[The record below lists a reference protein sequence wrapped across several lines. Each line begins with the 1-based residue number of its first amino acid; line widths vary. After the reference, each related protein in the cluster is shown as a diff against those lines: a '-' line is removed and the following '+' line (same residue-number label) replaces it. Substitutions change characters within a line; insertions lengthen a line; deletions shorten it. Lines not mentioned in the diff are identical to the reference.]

1 MYCMHFRLRGVHDVI
16 ALSRV
21 SRLGTV
27 AICDCSTHG
36 LLCLVAV
43 NFCGWFPLRPF
54 PTRRFSFHRIVLIMY
69 IYFCFPLIIQ
79 CDWCRRD
86 ALAELSWRTPS
97 AAIVTVATF
106 SVADRLYIGHTY
118 IVLLWQDVLP
128 SRLAAAFDH
137 NRHLPPYLILC
148 R

>member
-1 MYCMHFRLRGVHDVI
+1 MALFLQAHF
-16 ALSRV
+16 
-21 SRLGTV
+21 
-27 AICDCSTHG
+27 
-36 LLCLVAV
+36 AV
-43 NFCGWFPLRPF
+43 MSLK
-54 PTRRFSFHRIVLIMY
+54 VLT
-69 IYFCFPLIIQ
+69 LK
-79 CDWCRRD
+79 D

>member
-16 ALSRV
+16 ALSRA

-27 AICDCSTHG
+27 AICDCSTHS

-54 PTRRFSFHRIVLIMY
+54 PPPRRFSFHRIVFIMY

-79 CDWCRRD
+79 CDWCR
-86 ALAELSWRTPS
+86 T
-97 AAIVTVATF
+97 VTVATF
-106 SVADRLYIGHTY
+106 SVAYRLYIGHTY

>member
-1 MYCMHFRLRGVHDVI
+1 MLYKITNNNSISAGLI
-16 ALSRV
+16 L
-21 SRLGTV
+21 LTPTV
-27 AICDCSTHG
+27 
-36 LLCLVAV
+36 
-43 NFCGWFPLRPF
+43 
-54 PTRRFSFHRIVLIMY
+54 Y
-69 IYFCFPLIIQ
+69 IFLFPLIIQ

-86 ALAELSWRTPS
+86 ALAELSWRTTS

-106 SVADRLYIGHTY
+106 SIADRLYIGHTY

>member
-1 MYCMHFRLRGVHDVI
+1 MALFLQAHFGVMS
-16 ALSRV
+16 LK
-21 SRLGTV
+21 
-27 AICDCSTHG
+27 
-36 LLCLVAV
+36 
-43 NFCGWFPLRPF
+43 
-54 PTRRFSFHRIVLIMY
+54 VLT
-69 IYFCFPLIIQ
+69 LE
-79 CDWCRRD
+79 D
-86 ALAELSWRTPS
+86 ALAELSWRTPP

-106 SVADRLYIGHTY
+106 SVADRLYIGDTY